1 MGLRVLCSVT
11 AASVAEAEAGE
22 PLSRARTYLASRK
35 AYYVSRDAS
44 RRELLHVADRIRRP
58 FDGLFLRCKMTALS
72 RGGTPILSFHFLV
85 RRSDTERFRDA
96 FRRLQ
101 QQAIEKLLL
110 TGPWPPYS
118 FAALDSAS
126 LLRM

>member
-1 MGLRVLCSVT
+1 MGLRVLYSAT
-11 AASVAEAEAGE
+11 AASAAEADARE
-22 PLSRARTYLASRK
+22 PSSRPQDYMASRK
-35 AYYVSRDAS
+35 AYYAGQDAE
-44 RRELLHVADRIRRP
+44 RRELLRVAERMQRP
-58 FDGLFLRCKMTALS
+58 FDGLFLKCKMTPFS
-72 RGGTPILSFHFLV
+72 YGDTPILSFQFLV

-118 FAALDSAS
+118 FATLDSAS
-126 LLRM
+126 LLRV